1 MATTLIYPFFAVN
14 SGSGLGTVQLTWQ
27 AIWDIDSIARENA
40 RATSGVWKYSELQG
54 VVIVNSVQ
62 LIVTLCYYFYNSLL
76 TRMLLSAEYSS
87 YGVDRKPLRVTWPV
101 EGSKQRS
108 TYWLSIPYQ
117 YGIPV
122 MALFTILHWLVSQG
136 VYFLLVI
143 PYNTD
148 GNPMYAEKKSTPT
161 YSYMPLII
169 AGALLGVLGIMIVG
183 MSFRR
188 LKSAIP
194 LAGTCSAAIS
204 AACHLPEN
212 VGTNTVAHGELMW
225 GETDLPWALRSGNDD
240 DDGDDD
246 DDDDDD
252 DESDNAKGHCSFT
265 PSEARQ
271 PSLDK
276 LYA

>member
-1 MATTLIYPFFAVN
+1 MN
-14 SGSGLGTVQLTWQ
+14 SGSALGNGELTWQ

-40 RATSGVWKYSELQG
+40 RAASGSVRKYSELQS
-54 VVIVNSVQ
+54 VVTVNSAQ

-117 YGIPV
+117 YGFPA

-136 VYFLLVI
+136 IYFLLVI
-143 PYNTD
+143 PYAAD

-161 YSYMPLII
+161 YSYMPLIC
-169 AGALLGVLGIMIVG
+169 AGSLLGLLGIMIVG
-183 MSFRR
+183 VSFRR

-204 AACHLPEN
+204 AACHPPEN
-212 VGTNTVAHGELMW
+212 VCTNTVAHGELMW
-225 GETDLPWALRSGNDD
+225 GETDLPWALSSG
-240 DDGDDD
+240 D

-252 DESDNAKGHCSFT
+252 DESDDAKGHCSFT